1 MKAFTLHLSRLYSLT
16 KAALALFGLA
26 AAVAVVLLPSER
38 YLIRNTLPALGSAE
52 AADEAPAGSG
62 VTADSALR
70 ETLQE
75 REQQALAE
83 FIAKRWRIA
92 ETAATSFVSIAYR
105 AGKRYSVDPVLIL
118 SVVAIESRFNPVAE
132 SVVGAKGLMQIIPK
146 YHLDKLLD
154 HGGEEALLD
163 PEVNIHVGAQ
173 ILHEYYRRL
182 QDQEA
187 ALQRYAGAFDE
198 PSSRYAAKVFEERMR
213 LEPIRQKARREQ
225 VAHATF

>member
-16 KAALALFGLA
+16 KATLALFGLA
-26 AAVAVVLLPSER
+26 AAVTVILLPSDR
-38 YLIRNTLPALGSAE
+38 SLIRNTLPALGSAE
-52 AADEAPAGSG
+52 AAGDASG
-62 VTADSALR
+62 VGGTADSALP
-70 ETLQE
+70 ETVQE

-182 QDQEA
+182 GDQEA

-198 PSSRYAAKVFEERMR
+198 PTSRYAAKVFEERMR
-213 LEPIRQKARREQ
+213 LEPVRQKARRSQ
-225 VAHATF
+225 VAQAS